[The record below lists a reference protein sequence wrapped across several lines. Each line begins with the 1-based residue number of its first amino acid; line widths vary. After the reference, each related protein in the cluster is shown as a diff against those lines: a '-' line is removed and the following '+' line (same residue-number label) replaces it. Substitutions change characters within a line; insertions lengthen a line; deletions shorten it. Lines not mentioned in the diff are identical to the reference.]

1 MNRRDAVLAVL
12 AAADGNG
19 YGPAQLQKA
28 LFLISRNAPDVFDD
42 GRGFNFTPY
51 DYGPFDKRVYDAAD
65 GLASEGL
72 CSVMHSSNGYRTY
85 SATEDGRR
93 LGQEVLARLDAG
105 KRAYFQEVS
114 RWVRSLSFAQL
125 VKSIYQAYPDTQKNS
140 IFVD

>member
-28 LFLISRNAPDVFDD
+28 LFLISRNAPEVFDE
-42 GRGFNFTPY
+42 GHGFRFTPY
-51 DYGPFDKRVYDAAD
+51 DYGPFDRQVYDVAD
-65 GLASEGL
+65 ALASEGL
-72 CSVMHSSNGYRTY
+72 CRVTRLSNGYRTY
-85 SATEDGRR
+85 SATEAGFST
-93 LGQEVLARLDAG
+93 GGKVLETLAANNRDYVQ
-105 KRAYFQEVS
+105 KVS

-125 VKSIYQAYPDTQKNS
+125 VKSIYDAYPEMREKS

>member
-42 GRGFNFTPY
+42 ERGFNFTPY

-65 GLASEGL
+65 ELASEGL
-72 CSVMHSSNGYRTY
+72 CNVTRSSNGYRTY

-93 LGQEVLARLDAG
+93 AGQQVLAGLDAS
-105 KRAYFQEVS
+105 KRDYILEVS

-125 VKSIYQAYPDTQKNS
+125 VKSIYQAYPETRKNS
-140 IFVD
+140 IFVG

>member
-12 AAADGNG
+12 AAADGSG

-42 GRGFNFTPY
+42 GRGFRFAAY
-51 DYGPFDKRVYDAAD
+51 DYGPFDKGVYDAAEE
-65 GLASEGL
+65 LASQGHCE
-72 CSVMHSSNGYRTY
+72 VARSSNGYRTY

-93 LGQEVLARLDAG
+93 AGEQVLAGLEANR
-105 KRAYFQEVS
+105 RSYIQEVS
-114 RWVRSLSFAQL
+114 LWVRKLSFAQL
-125 VKSIYQAYPDTQKNS
+125 VKSIYEAYPDMRKNS

>member
-28 LFLISRNAPDVFDD
+28 LFLISRNSPDVFDD

-65 GLASEGL
+65 ELASEGL
-72 CSVMHSSNGYRTY
+72 CTVTRSSNGYRTY
-85 SATEDGRR
+85 GATQEGRR
-93 LGQEVLARLDAG
+93 IGQEVLAGLEDD
-105 KRAYFQEVS
+105 KRTYIQEVS

-125 VKSIYQAYPDTQKNS
+125 VKSIYEAYPETRKNS

>member
-28 LFLISRNAPDVFDD
+28 MFLISRNAPDVFDD

-65 GLASEGL
+65 VLAAEGL
-72 CSVMHSSNGYRTY
+72 CSVTRSSNGYRTY

-93 LGQEVLARLDAG
+93 VGQQVLDGLDAD
-105 KRAYFQEVS
+105 KRSYIQDVS

-125 VKSIYQAYPDTQKNS
+125 VKSIYQAYPETRENS
-140 IFVD
+140 IFVG

>member
-28 LFLISRNAPDVFDD
+28 LFLISRNAADLFDD

-65 GLASEGL
+65 GLAAEGL
-72 CSVMHSSNGYRTY
+72 CSVMRSSNGYRTY
-85 SATEDGRR
+85 SATAEGQK
-93 LGQEVLARLDAG
+93 LGEELLNRLDPN
-105 KRAYFQEVS
+105 KRSYIQEVS

-125 VKSIYQAYPDTQKNS
+125 VKAIYQAYPETRENS
-140 IFVD
+140 IFVG

>member
-28 LFLISRNAPDVFDD
+28 LFLISKNAPDVFED
-42 GRGFNFTPY
+42 GRGFKFTPY

-65 GLASEGL
+65 ELASEGL
-72 CSVMHSSNGYRTY
+72 CTVARSSNGFRTY

-93 LGQEVLARLDAG
+93 VGQLILAGLPPG
-105 KRAYFQEVS
+105 KRNYIQEVS

-125 VKSIYQAYPDTQKNS
+125 VKSIYQAYPETRKNS
-140 IFVD
+140 IFVG